1 MKNID
6 MNGVLILMAHLIITL
21 AVIGIYAYGSVTGHP
36 DETLKTIIFA
46 IIGYWFG
53 AIGKDQLTKKTDS
66 TQDETKKGA

>member
-21 AVIGIYAYGSVTGHP
+21 AVIGVYAYGSVTGHP

-53 AIGKDQLTKKTDS
+53 AIGKDQLSKKNDTN
-66 TQDETKKGA
+66 KGA